1 MPPPKDV
8 SQLEM
13 RRTSTPFF
21 LHSVLR
27 PMPRTGVSR
36 CCRLHRPARV
46 REIGWAHSSQN
57 LGPGFGETASGSDVI
72 RKENA
77 KPGTRDWMLTKT
89 SVGTAKDWFR
99 SRTIEGYCSETS
111 VRAGDT
117 LKVMVSANPVSE
129 FDLEIFRTGYYGG
142 TGARSMKKFTSLQGK
157 TQPDAEIGEN
167 RQRECTWEPSVEF
180 EIPKDWVSLFPFS
193 LAYPPAT
200 ACIHSAILG

>member
-1 MPPPKDV
+1 M
-8 SQLEM
+8 
-13 RRTSTPFF
+13 
-21 LHSVLR
+21 
-27 PMPRTGVSR
+27 
-36 CCRLHRPARV
+36 
-46 REIGWAHSSQN
+46 
-57 LGPGFGETASGSDVI
+57 
-72 RKENA
+72 
-77 KPGTRDWMLTKT
+77 
-89 SVGTAKDWFR
+89 
-99 SRTIEGYCSETS
+99 
-111 VRAGDT
+111 RAGDT